1 MKYFCCD
8 SERRR
13 SAVKAH
19 PTLNGIDFVEVFD
32 DADAPFSERQ
42 RTLFLNLLK
51 NVSAGQLGPE
61 NFLIEGGERIRNI
74 EVTEVSFAAME
85 PPPAEFNILALQ
97 VSEPG
102 DFSTYTLRIV
112 RALND
117 PRPLDGFDPI
127 LSAVD
132 FSFKVACPSDFDCR
146 RELVCPP
153 EAKRPPDISYL
164 AKDYASFRRLLLD
177 RLAVLMPEWKERSPA
192 DVGIAL
198 VELLAY
204 VGDHLSYQQDAVA
217 TEAYLNTARRRV
229 SVRRHVRLV
238 DYFLHNGTN
247 ARAWVQVRL
256 GEDVPTLNLLR
267 QPGERITQFLTRV
280 PDQGQV
286 LKHGER
292 PHEAAL
298 LARPTVFEPVRD
310 TTLYRE
316 HNEMQFH
323 TWGNKDCCL
332 PKGATRA
339 TLRGEFPNLRAGDVL
354 VFLEVLGPNTG
365 LADDADPGRRH
376 AVLLTKV
383 DSGLEDPLGDPDNPG
398 SPPMPITEIEWH
410 TDDALP
416 FPFCISKPDFADVS
430 VALGNIV
437 LADHGLTIE
446 EPLSPV
452 PEPNPAL
459 VVTPAGSGDPCTL
472 SRRMQLPAR
481 YRPRLQR
488 APVAHRDWNRLM
500 LPVSAAAAMSRNPR
514 TALPELYLNE
524 AGSNAR
530 WEAKADLL
538 NSSAS
543 AKEFVAEVEQ
553 DGRVYLRFGD
563 DRFGSRP
570 AAGTE
575 FNATYRVGNG
585 LAGNVGAD
593 TIYHIAT
600 DDPVIVSDLSAQV
613 IERVW
618 NPLPAVGGIEPETIE
633 EARQNAPSAFRVQE
647 RAVTPE
653 DYAEMARRCSL
664 GIQRA
669 AATFRWTGSW
679 RTVFVT
685 VDRMLGRPVDEP
697 FKAELRNCLE
707 KFRMA
712 GHDVEV
718 DSARP
723 VSLEIEMRVCLK
735 PGYFASDVKS
745 SLLELFSNRILPGGR
760 RGLFHP
766 DNFTFGQPVYLSPL
780 IAAAQSVEGVA
791 SLVITKFQRQGN
803 DSEEG
808 KQQGKLTFGRLEIAR
823 LDNDPNFPEHGVF
836 RLFVENET

>member
-32 DADAPFSERQ
+32 DPNAPFSDRQ

-51 NVSAGQLGPE
+51 NVSAGDLSPE

-74 EVTEVSFAAME
+74 KITVVSFGAMD
-85 PPPAEFNILALQ
+85 PPPAEFNLLAIQ

-112 RALND
+112 RAPND
-117 PRPLDGFDPI
+117 PRPPDNFDPI

-132 FSFKVACPSDFDCR
+132 FSFKVACLSDYDCR
-146 RELVCPP
+146 RELVCPR
-153 EAKRPPDISYL
+153 EAKPLPHINYL

-192 DVGIAL
+192 DLGVAL

-204 VGDHLSYQQDAVA
+204 AGDYLSYQQDAVA
-217 TEAYLNTARRRV
+217 TEAYLHTARRRI

-256 GEDVPTLNLLR
+256 GQAAPALTLLR
-267 QPGERITQFLTRV
+267 QPGERITQFLTRI
-280 PDQGQV
+280 PEQGPV
-286 LKHGER
+286 VKHGER
-292 PHEAAL
+292 AHEAAL
-298 LARPTVFEPVRD
+298 LTRPTVFEPVRD
-310 TTLYRE
+310 ATLYRE

-339 TLRGEFPNLRAGDVL
+339 TLRGAFPNLRPGDVL
-354 VFLEVLGPNTG
+354 VFAEVLGPNTG
-365 LADDADPGRRH
+365 LADDADPARRH
-376 AVLLTKV
+376 AVMLTNV
-383 DSGLEDPLGDPDNPG
+383 ESGLEDPLGDPESPG
-398 SPPMPITEIEWH
+398 SPPVPITGVEWH

-416 FPFCISKPDFADVS
+416 FPFCISKPDFAGVS

-437 LADHGLTIE
+437 LADHGLTIQ
-446 EPLSPV
+446 EPLPSV

-459 VVTPAGSGDPCTL
+459 LVAGPGSGDPCAPI
-472 SRRMQLPAR
+472 RRTQLPVR

-488 APVAHRDWNRLM
+488 APVAHRDWNPLKP
-500 LPVSAAAAMSRNPR
+500 PVSAMAVMKRDPR
-514 TALPELYLNE
+514 KALPEIYLTD
-524 AGSNAR
+524 AGSKVR
-530 WEAKADLL
+530 WDAKADLL
-538 NSSAS
+538 NSGAS
-543 AKEFVAEVEQ
+543 AKEFVVEVEQ
-553 DGRVYLRFGD
+553 DGRAYLRFGD

-570 AAGTE
+570 AAGTQ
-575 FNATYRVGNG
+575 FHAIYRAGNG

-593 TIYHIAT
+593 TISHIAS
-600 DDPVIVSDLSAQV
+600 DDPVIVSDLGSGL

-618 NPLPAVGGIEPETIE
+618 NPLPAAGGIEPETIE
-633 EARQNAPSAFRVQE
+633 EARQNAPRAFRVQE

-653 DYAEMARRCSL
+653 DYAEMARRCRPD
-664 GIQRA
+664 IQHA

-685 VDRMLGRPVDEP
+685 VDRMLGRQVDER
-697 FKAELRNCLE
+697 FKAELRGCLE

-712 GHDVEV
+712 GHDVRV
-718 DSARP
+718 DSP
-723 VSLEIEMRVCLK
+723 CPISLEIEMRVCLK

-745 SLLELFSNRILPGGR
+745 ALLELFSNRTLPGGR

-791 SLVITKFQRQGN
+791 SLMITKFQRQGI
-803 DSEEG
+803 DSEAG
-808 KQQGKLTFGRLEIAR
+808 KQQGRLTFGRLEIPR
-823 LDNDPNFPEHGVF
+823 LDNDPNFPERGVF